1 MGFEK
6 SKVLFAVVASL
17 MMLCVATVPMLSA
30 DEGVS
35 ADTSESTDIDFTSIE
50 DILGKISSMD
60 ITKENIGTFDF
71 DKDEISDD
79 IKEFIDDSGLK
90 ALIRILWLFGTES
103 VFDDVKI
110 INTVETIADGQSVY
124 LNDKTGKSANLKFEG
139 EGKYVIEKGGS
150 IVLGP
155 MFKLE
160 GAGTIIELK
169 EGSLI
174 KFVDYAKGYEVPYDM
189 SIDLNGK
196 YESYC
201 LIDRGSDET
210 GLNDFSQLFST
221 KVKVSMYCD
230 LDGTVSFGAI
240 TVTGGSDKDFSLDID
255 YKTDKGADTV
265 NGIADIGI
273 VEGSGGVSVNIA
285 SIEMTNASGKVQ
297 IKDVSMKASASIS
310 SSKGISFDLS
320 AGATLIAPDQSYIV
334 GSVTIGGSATYDKDT
349 QNGSL
354 KANIGLN
361 TEIKSEDID
370 ATISGTCAIDASKTD
385 DLITAKISASIDD
398 YTIPTMEAKGVKLDL
413 ELKGTEEQMKDGDL
427 KDVLTSF
434 YASVEKFKYAGTGT
448 FTIDVSDVSLRLD
461 KSSDE
466 PKLIVDIGKTDI
478 RFYESR
484 LQTLAV
490 TASDL
495 TITAEAVD
503 EDYEY
508 TTTVEGSSLSMKATP
523 ISSAE
528 FAVSAEDFKI
538 INDDMIR
545 LVNGTYK
552 IDGDATLSGTD
563 IEIQKD
569 AKVDVDT
576 VEIRDSTVY
585 IAWNNGD
592 INGTFLFYPGSEY
605 ECGED
610 SVLVS
615 KQSLGIF
622 SVAMDPGAHIF
633 LVKPLTGFDLIQQKQ
648 GLEYTLRED
657 GYGEFMNTPLKG
669 TLVAAGEMKSY
680 NLTIDGK
687 TTQEKYLSIVQLPE
701 APEAKD
707 GYTFY
712 KWTDGY
718 KTYSAG
724 SYFIMPAKDVTI
736 TALWTET
743 AQKTEADKTITIFG
757 DSDLISVNGDDIKD
771 AISKLEAKT
780 MDNLEIKT
788 GTSKITFDGTTAKTL
803 ADFTESG
810 FSATVKQA
818 DKTVLDDKMTYV
830 VGNGALYS
838 IDFTN
843 GTESVHNLG
852 GVVTVTVIYDLN
864 GEDIFD
870 LNVFYYGEDGTT
882 EAVDFVATEIGDGKA
897 EVTMELTH
905 FSDYVVKAQHIESAD
920 GGDDNGMGVGVIAGI
935 VVAVIIAIAV
945 IAFVAIKRKG

>member
-60 ITKENIGTFDF
+60 ITKENIGTFDL

-79 IKEFIDDSGLK
+79 IKKFINDSGLK
-90 ALIRILWLFGTES
+90 TLIYKLMIPIETEN

-124 LNDKTGKSANLKFEG
+124 LNDETGKFANLKFEG
-139 EGKYVIEKGGS
+139 EGKYVIEEGGS

-174 KFVDYAKGYEVPYDM
+174 KFVNYAKGYEVPYDM

-196 YESYC
+196 YESYYS
-201 LIDRGSDET
+201 IDRGSDET
-210 GLNDFSQLFST
+210 ALNDLSQLFPT
-221 KVKVSMYCD
+221 KVKANMYCD

-240 TVTGGSDKDFSLDID
+240 TVTGGSDKDFTLDID
-255 YKTDKGADTV
+255 YKTDKETGS
-265 NGIADIGI
+265 I
-273 VEGSGGVSVNIA
+273 EGSGGVSVNIA

-310 SSKGISFDLS
+310 NAKGISFDLS

-334 GSVTIGGSATYDKDT
+334 ESVTIGGSATYDKGT
-349 QNGSL
+349 GNGSL

-427 KDVLTSF
+427 KDILTSF

-466 PKLIVDIGKTDI
+466 PKLIADIGKTDI

-495 TITAEAVD
+495 TITAQAVD

-508 TTTVEGSSLSMKATP
+508 TTTIEGSSLSMKATP

-563 IEIQKD
+563 IQIQKD

-585 IAWNNGD
+585 IAWDNGD
-592 INGTFLFYPGSEY
+592 IDGTFLFYPGSEY
-605 ECGED
+605 ECGEN

-615 KQSLGIF
+615 KESLGIF

-724 SYFIMPAKDVTI
+724 SYFMMPAKDVTI

-771 AISKLEAKT
+771 AIRKLEAKT

-788 GTSKITFDGTTAKTL
+788 GTSKITFDATTAKTL

-838 IDFTN
+838 IDLTN
-843 GTESVHNLG
+843 GTESVHDLG

-882 EAVDFVATEIGDGKA
+882 EAVDFVATEIGDDKA

-935 VVAVIIAIAV
+935 VVAVITAIAV